1 MSNPFTFK
9 QFVVNQQYAPMKV
22 GTDGVLL
29 GAWCSC
35 ENAKT
40 ALDIGT
46 GTGLI
51 ALMLA
56 QRNSHLNIT
65 AIEPNEQA
73 IQDAAPNFENSDWN
87 ERIVLHKADL
97 NTFNTGPQ
105 KFDLIV
111 ANPPFF
117 KNSLNASDADRTMA
131 RHIDGFSPLAFA
143 EAAKTCLSLNGII
156 AGIYPLDSFEAFDL
170 AASAVGLIPARLCAV
185 RPTPEKAAH
194 RMLFE
199 YTFAE
204 RETTFIEELIIEANG
219 RHNYSAAYM
228 ALTRDF
234 YLSF

>member
-1 MSNPFTFK
+1 
-9 QFVVNQQYAPMKV
+9 MKV

-29 GAWCSC
+29 GAWCNC

-56 QRNSHLNIT
+56 QRNRNLIIT
-65 AIEPNEQA
+65 AIEPNDRA
-73 IQDAAPNFENSDWN
+73 IQDAAPNFQNSVWKD
-87 ERIVLHKADL
+87 RIILHKADL
-97 NTFNTGPQ
+97 DAFKTTEQ

-117 KNSLNASDADRTMA
+117 KNSLTNPDAGRTMA
-131 RHIDGFSPLAFA
+131 RHIEDFSPHEFA
-143 EAAKTCLSLNGII
+143 EIAKVCLSSNGIL
-156 AGIYPLDSFEAFDL
+156 AGIYPLNSFKEFDL
-170 AASAVGLIPARLCAV
+170 AASTAGLIPMRLCAV
-185 RPTPEKAAH
+185 RPTPQKPAH

-199 YTFAE
+199 YSFAE
-204 RETTFIEELIIEANG
+204 RQTAFIEELIIEEKG
-219 RHNYSAAYM
+219 RHNYSEAYRE
-228 ALTRDF
+228 LTRDF